1 MCGRENEKCTFPSPA
16 QTLYR
21 LDSYENVSSKYHWQM
36 ISLTDDRL
44 FIGIY
49 IMCTFSFRQCPMWC
63 GEPPEDAR
71 LPIISNKTISIFPK
85 ILQRTEYFLQLSQ
98 HFSFS
103 TVSLGQDLF
112 GYSQW
117 NCWLR
122 PQHLGS
128 PMTSFFSSYSHFSSH
143 HYLGWREVHRL

>member
-1 MCGRENEKCTFPSPA
+1 MCVGENEKCSFPSPA
-16 QTLYR
+16 QTLHK
-21 LDSYENVSSKYHWQM
+21 LDSYENVSSKYH
-36 ISLTDDRL
+36 LTDVFPRL

-49 IMCTFSFRQCPMWC
+49 TTCTFSFRQCLMWC

-85 ILQRTEYFLQLSQ
+85 ILQKRTEHFLQLSQ

-103 TVSLGQDLF
+103 TVWLGQDLF

-122 PQHLGS
+122 PRHLGS
-128 PMTSFFSSYSHFSSH
+128 PLTSFVSSHSHFSSH